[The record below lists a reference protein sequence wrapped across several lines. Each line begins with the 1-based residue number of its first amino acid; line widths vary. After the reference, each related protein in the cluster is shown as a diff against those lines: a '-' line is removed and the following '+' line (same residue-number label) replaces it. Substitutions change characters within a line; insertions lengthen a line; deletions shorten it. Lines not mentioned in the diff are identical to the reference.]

1 MVPREMETH
10 NKQEV
15 GNQDEGREQT
25 RPGRYFLPDVDIF
38 ESEEGLRVW
47 ADMPGVDEKDV
58 EVTLKSGMLTIEGMV
73 TLDMYRN
80 LIPVYTEYNIGNYF
94 RQFVVNDDIDAARI
108 EARIRNGVLEVSLP
122 KAETARPRRI
132 DVQAG

>member
-1 MVPREMETH
+1 MIPREMETH

-132 DVQAG
+132 NVQAG